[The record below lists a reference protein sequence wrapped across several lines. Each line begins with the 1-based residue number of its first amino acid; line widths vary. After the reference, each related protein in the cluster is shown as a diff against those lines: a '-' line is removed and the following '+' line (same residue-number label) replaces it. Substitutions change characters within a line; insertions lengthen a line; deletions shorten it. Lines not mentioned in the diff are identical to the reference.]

1 MAAALLALVVWR
13 TRPWEAAALAARL
26 DPLPLLLALA
36 LNAVVILLWAIRS
49 AGLMA
54 AVGSPLGAWT
64 LVPVVAFANTINN
77 LTPASAGEVLR
88 AIVLRRRHA
97 VPYESSTAVILAER
111 LWAIGI
117 IAVSAAA
124 AAIGTIV
131 AASGELV
138 AAAWLAAAVLAFAP
152 FLAYRAGLRPMRA
165 FGTLVTRSPWSRAQQ
180 LGAGM
185 GVVDDR
191 LAGILLQPGPSL
203 GFVVVTGLIFLVFAA
218 QMWLVLSALGAD
230 VPLAGAWAAYG
241 LAICAGVISAL
252 PFGLGAAD
260 AVLVALLVAQG
271 VEVPVAGAAAIL
283 LRAVTTL
290 PLGIAGAISWMSLD
304 RAGRT
309 AAESTG

>member
-1 MAAALLALVVWR
+1 AAVVGQQAAKRPLALEEARLHRVRDAAVVGHVAEHPAREAEEAGLDDQREQQRDPDQPLLDGNTLGALHLGGLVGAIPERAGDGPARHGAGYAPAVRRRLLLLAVAAALLALVVWR

-117 IAVSAAA
+117 IAVSATA

-138 AAAWLAAAVLAFAP
+138 AGAWLAA
-152 FLAYRAGLRPMRA
+152 
-165 FGTLVTRSPWSRAQQ
+165 
-180 LGAGM
+180 
-185 GVVDDR
+185 
-191 LAGILLQPGPSL
+191 
-203 GFVVVTGLIFLVFAA
+203 
-218 QMWLVLSALGAD
+218 
-230 VPLAGAWAAYG
+230 
-241 LAICAGVISAL
+241 
-252 PFGLGAAD
+252 
-260 AVLVALLVAQG
+260 
-271 VEVPVAGAAAIL
+271 
-283 LRAVTTL
+283 
-290 PLGIAGAISWMSLD
+290 
-304 RAGRT
+304 
-309 AAESTG
+309 